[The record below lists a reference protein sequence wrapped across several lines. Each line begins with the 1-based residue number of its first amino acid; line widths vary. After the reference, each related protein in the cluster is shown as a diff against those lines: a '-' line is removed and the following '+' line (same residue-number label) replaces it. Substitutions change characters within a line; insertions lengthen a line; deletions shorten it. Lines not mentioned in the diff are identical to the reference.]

1 MKSTSRAR
9 LLRKNQTPQES
20 KLWKLLRNRNFHG
33 LKFKR
38 QHPVGKYIVDFVC
51 IDKKII
57 IEIDGGQ
64 HTTPDKIKTDTS
76 RTLDLESKGYKV
88 IRFWNNE
95 IDNNFE
101 GVYLTLQK
109 LLVV

>member
-57 IEIDGGQ
+57 IEIDGGL
-64 HTTPDKIKTDTS
+64 HNTPDKIKTDTS
-76 RTLDLESKGYKV
+76 RTLYLESEGYKV